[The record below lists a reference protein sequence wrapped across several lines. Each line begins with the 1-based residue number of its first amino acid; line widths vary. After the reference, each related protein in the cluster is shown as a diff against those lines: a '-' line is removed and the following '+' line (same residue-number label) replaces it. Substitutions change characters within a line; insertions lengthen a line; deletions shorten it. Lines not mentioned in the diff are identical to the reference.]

1 MTLRARMREEALRM
15 KQPVERNALATAVAI
30 MVVLAAYPAWAQAP
44 NEQLGSYG
52 ILILVAAAGPALA
65 GLFLFLLQRFGP
77 KILPRLL
84 IALPPIRKRWATHT
98 RVFVEAQIATI
109 LVPLVNEVFN
119 RGQAKSGEVLIV
131 GSDGT
136 YLTSEKKRKL
146 HDAILDWTSRGMTVR
161 YLLVQ
166 PDEEVLKELDGLR
179 QKLSSGGSL
188 EILPLRALPNGAE
201 DDLRPLVTVLQTLH
215 PTLVQFTDN
224 KEIEKRA
231 MWIESEHLRGKLHSS
246 GNRWVPPEAM
256 GDEAGPSETWDD
268 VFSCW
273 RERLATLC
281 AHVRSRQR
289 RRINLEAVLASR

>member
-1 MTLRARMREEALRM
+1 M
-15 KQPVERNALATAVAI
+15 KQPNEHNALATAVTI
-30 MVVLAAYPAWAQAP
+30 MAVLAAYPVWAQAP
-44 NEQLGSYG
+44 NEQPGSYG

-77 KILPRLL
+77 TILPRLL
-84 IALPPIRKRWATHT
+84 IAIPPIRKWWATHT
-98 RVFVEAQIATI
+98 RVFVEAQIATT

-119 RGQAKSGEVLIV
+119 RGHAKSGEVLIV

-166 PDEEVLKELDGLR
+166 PDEEVLEELDGLR
-179 QKLSSGGSL
+179 QKLDSSSSL
-188 EILPLRALPNGAE
+188 EILPLRALPNGTE

-215 PTLVQFTDN
+215 PTLIQFTN
-224 KEIEKRA
+224 NREVEKRT

-256 GDEAGPSETWDD
+256 DDKASPSETWGD
-268 VFSCW
+268 VFSGW
-273 RERLATLC
+273 RERITTLC
-281 AHVRSRQR
+281 THVQPYQVSRS
-289 RRINLEAVLASR
+289 